1 MNGGRHFISQP
12 SFDFVSAGNTS
23 EEKRMDFQQLEVLEE
38 KIKKMVSN
46 IRALKSENDLLMR
59 KNDESE
65 KAIQRL
71 KMDLDKWAKS
81 AEQNDVLQQQ
91 IDELKQER
99 DEIRNKLE
107 RLILN
112 LEELEAKI

>member
-1 MNGGRHFISQP
+1 MNGGRQLAGQP
-12 SFDFVSAGNTS
+12 SFDFVSAGKTT
-23 EEKRMDFQQLEVLEE
+23 EENRMDFQQLEVLED
-38 KIKKMVSN
+38 KIKRMVSAM
-46 IRALKSENDLLMR
+46 RALKSENDLLMT

-71 KMDLDKWAKS
+71 KLDLDKWAKS
-81 AEQNDVLQQQ
+81 AEQNDELQQQ
-91 IDELKQER
+91 IEELKRER